1 MITMNGKYAHAMI
14 ATDNLDTNCQKQIQ
28 DLLNSPISNGQAVR
42 IMPDTHAGKGCVIG
56 LAMTINPD
64 KVSPNLVGVDIGCG
78 VTSVPFLSHLRYDYP
93 YETFDKIIRK
103 YIPSGGNHRK
113 KPLTNKDG
121 VFDYQLGTLEY
132 TINQFLAPIDKEK
145 AFLSAGT
152 LGGGNHFIELDTDGE
167 LFYLTVHS
175 GSRFLG
181 LEVATYYQKI
191 ADKTTVEGSISY
203 LTGQAAR
210 DYLHD
215 MTLAQEYARLNR
227 EFIYQILF
235 YEMMTTGLYNQ
246 LFMHDKIESVH
257 NYIEDSKILRKG
269 AVSANDGQR
278 VLIPLNM
285 KDGTLLC
292 TGRGNLDWLCTAPHG
307 AGRKV
312 SRTVAKSILTVDD
325 FQNDM
330 RGIWSSCVTKST
342 LDESPKAY
350 KDPEE
355 ILENISVMVKVDKH
369 LKPVYNFKA

>member
-1 MITMNGKYAHAMI
+1 MITMKGKYAFAEI

-28 DLLNSPISNGQAVR
+28 DLLNSPISKGQTIR

-78 VTSVPFLSHLRYDYP
+78 VTSIPFFSDYLSDYRYDI
-93 YETFDKIIRK
+93 FDKIVRK
-103 YIPSGGNHRK
+103 YIPSGANHRK
-113 KPLTNKDG
+113 KPLTTKDG
-121 VFDYQLGTLEY
+121 VFDYQLGALEY
-132 TINQFLAPIDKEK
+132 TLSQFLAPIDKGK
-145 AFLSAGT
+145 GILSAGT

-167 LFYLTVHS
+167 LLYLTVHT

-181 LEVATYYQKI
+181 LEVATHYQKI
-191 ADKTTVEGSISY
+191 ADKTKVEGNISY
-203 LTGQAAR
+203 LTGQAAQ

-215 MTLAQEYARLNR
+215 MALAQEYARLNR
-227 EFIYQILF
+227 EIICEILS

-246 LFMHDKIESVH
+246 LYKPDKIESVH

-269 AVSANDGQR
+269 AVSANYGQK

-292 TGRGNLDWLCTAPHG
+292 TGRGNWDWLCTAPHG
-307 AGRKV
+307 AGRKL
-312 SRTVAKSILTVDD
+312 SRNVAKSILTVDD
-325 FQNDM
+325 FQKEM
-330 RGIWSSCVTKST
+330 QGVWSSCVTKST

-355 ILENISVMVKVDKH
+355 ILENISLMVKVDKH